1 MAKKTVTALNKTRC
15 LVYIRVSTDEQHLGP
30 EAQAEA
36 CRVYAERLGM
46 TVVETFR
53 DIGVSGAAPLHECPG
68 LQSAVDSLEAYDAGV
83 LLVAKRDRL
92 ARDVMKVGMVTQRVE
107 SAGATVISADGI
119 PESNEPTAVLM
130 RQIIDAFSQFE
141 RSLIISRTKGALAA
155 KKAKGEVVG
164 NIPLGF
170 VRDGNKLVV
179 DEAGRAQHREVKAR
193 VQALL
198 AEGKT
203 YQNVVDLFAAEKVA
217 YLNFTEWKFR
227 SQVAR
232 VLERDL

>member
-68 LQSAVDSLEAYDAGV
+68 LQSAVDSLAAHDAGV

-107 SAGATVISADGI
+107 SAGAIVVSADGV

-141 RSLIISRTKGALAA
+141 RSLIISRTTAALAT
-155 KKAKGEVVG
+155 KKVKGEVTG
-164 NIPLGF
+164 NIPVGF

>member
-30 EAQAEA
+30 EAQAAA
-36 CRVYAERLGM
+36 CKAYAERMGL
-46 TVVETFR
+46 TIADTFV
-53 DIGVSGAAPLHECPG
+53 DIGTSGAKPLDECTG
-68 LQSAVDSLEAYDAGV
+68 LIGLIGRLKELDAGV
-83 LLVAKRDRL
+83 FLVAKRDRL
-92 ARDVMKVGMVTQRVE
+92 ARDMVKVGMITQRVE
-107 SAGATVISADGI
+107 TAGAIVVSADGV
-119 PESNEPTAVLM
+119 PESNEPTAIFFRRM
-130 RQIIDAFSQFE
+130 IDALSEFE
-141 RSLIISRTKGALAA
+141 RLLIIERTTAALAV
-155 KKAKGEVVG
+155 KKAKGEVAG

-179 DEAGRAQHREVKAR
+179 DKAR

>member
-68 LQSAVDSLEAYDAGV
+68 LQSAVDSLAAHDAGV
-83 LLVAKRDRL
+83 LLVSKRDRL
-92 ARDVMKVGMVTQRVE
+92 ARDFMKAGMVTQRVE
-107 SAGATVISADGI
+107 SAGAIVVSADGV

-141 RSLIISRTKGALAA
+141 RSLIISRTTAALAT
-155 KKAKGEVVG
+155 KKVKGEVTG
-164 NIPLGF
+164 NIPVGF

>member
-68 LQSAVDSLEAYDAGV
+68 LQSAVDSLAAHDAGV

-107 SAGATVISADGI
+107 SAGATVISADGV

-141 RSLIISRTKGALAA
+141 RSLIISRTTAALAT
-155 KKAKGEVVG
+155 KKVKGEVTG

>member
-30 EAQAEA
+30 EAQAAA
-36 CRVYAERLGM
+36 CQQYANRLGM

-68 LQSAVDSLEAYDAGV
+68 LQSAVDSLKALDAGV

-107 SAGATVISADGI
+107 SAGAIVVSADGV

-141 RSLIISRTKGALAA
+141 RSLIISRTTAALAT
-155 KKAKGEVVG
+155 KKVKGEVTG

>member
-30 EAQAEA
+30 EAQAAA
-36 CRVYAERLGM
+36 CQQYAERLGM

-68 LQSAVDSLEAYDAGV
+68 LQSAVDSLAAHDAGV

-107 SAGATVISADGI
+107 SAGATVISADGV

-155 KKAKGEVVG
+155 KKVKGEVTG

>member
-30 EAQAEA
+30 EAQAAA
-36 CRVYAERLGM
+36 CQQYAERLGM

-68 LQSAVDSLEAYDAGV
+68 LQSAVDSLAAHDAGV

-107 SAGATVISADGI
+107 SAGAIVVSADGV

-141 RSLIISRTKGALAA
+141 RSLIISRTTAALAT
-155 KKAKGEVVG
+155 KKVKGEVTG
-164 NIPLGF
+164 NIPVGF

>member
-30 EAQAEA
+30 EAQAAA
-36 CRVYAERLGM
+36 CQQYVNRLGM

-68 LQSAVDSLEAYDAGV
+68 LQSAVDSLKAHDAGV

-107 SAGATVISADGI
+107 SAGAIVVSADGV

-141 RSLIISRTKGALAA
+141 RSLIISRTTAALAT
-155 KKAKGEVVG
+155 KKVKGEVTG

>member
-68 LQSAVDSLEAYDAGV
+68 LQSAVDSLAAHDAGV

-107 SAGATVISADGI
+107 SAGATVISADGV

-155 KKAKGEVVG
+155 KKVKGEVTG

>member
-68 LQSAVDSLEAYDAGV
+68 LQSAVDSLAAHDAGV

-107 SAGATVISADGI
+107 SAGATVISADGV

-141 RSLIISRTKGALAA
+141 RSLIISRTTAALAT
-155 KKAKGEVVG
+155 KKVKGEVTG
-164 NIPLGF
+164 NIPVGF

>member
-68 LQSAVDSLEAYDAGV
+68 LQSAVDSLAAHDAGV

-107 SAGATVISADGI
+107 SAGAIVVSADGV

-141 RSLIISRTKGALAA
+141 RSLIISRTTAALAT
-155 KKAKGEVVG
+155 KKVKGEVTG
-164 NIPLGF
+164 NSPVGF

>member
-30 EAQAEA
+30 EAQAAA
-36 CRVYAERLGM
+36 CKAYAERMGL
-46 TVVETFR
+46 TIADTFV
-53 DIGVSGAAPLHECPG
+53 DIGTSGAKPLDECTG
-68 LQSAVDSLEAYDAGV
+68 LIGLIGRLKELDAGV
-83 LLVAKRDRL
+83 FLVAKRDRL
-92 ARDVMKVGMVTQRVE
+92 ARDMVKVGMITQRVE
-107 SAGATVISADGI
+107 TVGAIVVSADGV
-119 PESNEPTAVLM
+119 PESNEPTAIFFRRM
-130 RQIIDAFSQFE
+130 IDALSEFE
-141 RSLIISRTKGALAA
+141 RLLIIERTTAALAV
-155 KKAKGEVVG
+155 KKAKGEVAG

>member
-1 MAKKTVTALNKTRC
+1 MTKKTVTALNKTRC

-68 LQSAVDSLEAYDAGV
+68 LQSAVDSLKALNAGV

-141 RSLIISRTKGALAA
+141 RSLIISRTTAALAT
-155 KKAKGEVVG
+155 KKVKGEVTG

>member
-155 KKAKGEVVG
+155 KKAKGEVAG

-203 YQNVVDLFAAEKVA
+203 YQNVVDIFAAEKVA